1 MKEREEVVVEGE
13 CRGRRGE
20 GGGREDGGEKQ
31 PYLLTIFTNDLPNDL
46 QQISQT

>member
-1 MKEREEVVVEGE
+1 MEGE